1 MMVSEAERERRRARR
16 TAAERLHPDVGGD
29 AEALATALEA
39 IDRACAVPDSES
51 VPASE
56 PPPAVVVQGRRALW
70 RRHLLRVRPRRRIRP
85 YRHAGW

>member
-1 MMVSEAERERRRARR
+1 MSETERERRRARR
-16 TAAERLHPDVGGD
+16 TAAKRLHPDVGGD

-39 IDRACAVPDSES
+39 IDRAFAVPDSES
-51 VPASE
+51 APVSE